1 MRVGGLRPF
10 KTYFGG
16 DKTAMETER
25 DTPCHISLVEI
36 EVAVRDFQAL
46 YLRLRDVLDS
56 FVSLRSRLSQTKYM
70 LPDIAEI
77 EAEEIKYS
85 KKEGRSSLL
94 KGWLHRKSGSWRF
107 LGIRN
112 TTELVDFW
120 KKEVTQYLQCLENS
134 NISDPHIE
142 ELKESYLLSV
152 VSLTE
157 LIERLAKIMRE
168 LE

>member
-1 MRVGGLRPF
+1 
-10 KTYFGG
+10 
-16 DKTAMETER
+16 METER
-25 DTPCHISLVEI
+25 DTPCQISLVEI
-36 EVAVRDFQAL
+36 EVVVRDLQAL

-85 KKEGRSSLL
+85 KKKERSRLL
-94 KGWLHRKSGSWRF
+94 KGGLRRKNKAWIIF
-107 LGIRN
+107 WIKN
-112 TTELVDFW
+112 TTELLDFW
-120 KKEVTQYLQCLENS
+120 KREITEYLQYLENL
-134 NISDPHIE
+134 NINDPQHIE
-142 ELKESYLLSV
+142 ELKVSYLLSV
-152 VSLTE
+152 VLLTE